1 MLDCS
6 RDTNVFAN
14 LALIN
19 LDLSC
24 KVNMEVVFAVQTSP
38 GEFDF

>member
-1 MLDCS
+1 MLNCS
-6 RDTNVFAN
+6 QDTNVLAN

-19 LDLSC
+19 LDISC

-38 GEFDF
+38 